1 MEEILFSKQLVPS
14 IICGL
19 LCFISAVTCIDFT
32 SAKYVQKGGKFILAC
47 EVTGLGVHLWYKD
60 GKPIVPNSV
69 NKFHLES
76 DSPSYSPE
84 KSNYFTIMRLLVD
97 DADSIHTGEYKCN
110 SDGLYS
116 QRVVVVTE
124 NMIETNEDYPGM
136 GKILIPGEPLVLQ
149 CNTSECPHCTVVWFK
164 DGKQIHS
171 IPNQLEIHEKNNS
184 ITIEHS
190 SYNDSGVYV
199 CAIDRKQLDVALN
212 ATIVVQSKIKL
223 EKFDSSS
230 VVVEGSPL
238 EIVCNAKGSPT
249 PFIKWFIEEQEIF
262 DDDERVKILEH
273 DGLKRGKLYIE
284 EADFDDRSHYTCEA
298 YNQLDSVNTTVF
310 IRIKGR
316 LAALWPFLGICAEV
330 VILCSIIFVYE
341 RRKSMN
347 QCDEPETDLPADNKH
362 RDQKRTGQDVRQR
375 K

>member
-1 MEEILFSKQLVPS
+1 MEEILLGKQLIPS

-19 LCFISAVTCIDFT
+19 LCFLSAAYTTNLNPV
-32 SAKYVQKGGKFILAC
+32 KYVQKGGKFLLAC

-84 KSNYFTIMRLLVD
+84 KSNYVTIMRLVVD
-97 DADSIHTGEYKCN
+97 DANAIHTGEYKCN

-116 QRVVVVTE
+116 HRVVVVTE

-136 GKILIPGEPLVLQ
+136 GKILTPGEPLVLQ
-149 CNTSECPHCTVVWFK
+149 CNTSECPHCTVVWLK
-164 DGKQIHS
+164 DGKEVHS
-171 IPNQLEIHEKNNS
+171 IEDHLEIHEKNNS
-184 ITIEHS
+184 ITIMHS

-223 EKFDSSS
+223 DKFDASS

-238 EIVCNAKGSPT
+238 EIYCNAKGAPM
-249 PFIKWFIEEQEIF
+249 PYIKWFIGEQEVY
-262 DDDERVKILEH
+262 DGDKRVKLEDH
-273 DGLKRGKLYIE
+273 DGLKRGKLLID
-284 EADFDDRSHYTCEA
+284 EADFDDRNHYTCEA

-310 IRIKGR
+310 IRVKGK

-330 VILCSIIFVYE
+330 AILCSIIFVYE
-341 RRKSMN
+341 RRRSMN
-347 QCDEPETDLPADNKH
+347 QPDETETDLPADNQH
-362 RDQKRTGQDVRQR
+362 QDQIRTGQDVRQR
-375 K
+375 R